1 MISLKRTARISGLL
15 YLVVAITGFYS
26 ILYVPSHVLGT
37 TPSAEA
43 ILNQEFLFRTGI
55 MANFICQTVFIFLA
69 LQLYKLFEGV
79 SKQLSMTLLV
89 LVTVSVPLSFVV
101 IFNQLHAV
109 SLLNEEFILNA
120 NPTQIQISTLSFL
133 KIFDYGNLVMG
144 IFWGLWLI
152 PFGMLAIQSG
162 YMPKLFGYFLI
173 AGGLSY
179 IIDAC
184 AFILQPSLHQYT
196 TILVSV
202 CGAVAELSV
211 LFWLLIKGV
220 KTGNEHRKVTIDSN

>member
-15 YLVVAITGFYS
+15 YFVIAITGFYA
-26 ILYVPSHVLGT
+26 ILYVPQQVLGT
-37 TPSAEA
+37 APSAEA

-55 MANFICQTVFIFLA
+55 LANLICQTTFIFLA
-69 LQLYKLFEGV
+69 LQLYKLFACV
-79 SKQLSMTLLV
+79 NKQLSLTLLI
-89 LVTVSVPLSFVV
+89 LVTASVPISFLV
-101 IFNQLHAV
+101 IFNQLHAL
-109 SLLNEEFILNA
+109 SLLSEEFMLLADPIH
-120 NPTQIQISTLSFL
+120 IQISTLSFL
-133 KIFDYGNLVMG
+133 KMFDYGNLVMG

-152 PFGMLAIQSG
+152 PFGMLAIQSN

-184 AFILQPSLHQYT
+184 TFILEPSLHQYT
-196 TILVSV
+196 TILVSI
-202 CGAVAELSV
+202 CGSIAELSV

-220 KTGNEHRKVTIDSN
+220 SENKLIL